1 MRHFLQGAPLPVPR
15 LPSRMG
21 TPASP
26 GLLIHTAR
34 RPLPLP
40 LGQRRTGRRTV
51 SAPTVAGPTHK
62 KLTPAS
68 GAATVDE
75 IHAAASSPPGW
86 TSSGPRAIQDLFG
99 RSRFARGH
107 LRGLGALTPGPWPI
121 WGAVTSSPLR
131 HHAWQHQP
139 APHDPPHSIR
149 SPRRALQRSVPLK
162 RENRA
167 NRDAKPIMKTAFLVD
182 DDVVHG
188 ESPLSCV
195 HSANSEPGHLPG
207 IGVPPD
213 RSGALE
219 EDGR

>member
-139 APHDPPHSIR
+139 APHDPPNSIR
-149 SPRRALQRSVPLK
+149 SPRRALQRSVPGLPWD
-162 RENRA
+162 RVQRA
-167 NRDAKPIMKTAFLVD
+167 RWRWRIERP
-182 DDVVHG
+182 
-188 ESPLSCV
+188 SPRAC
-195 HSANSEPGHLPG
+195 APGGLF
-207 IGVPPD
+207 
-213 RSGALE
+213 RGALALQCGE
-219 EDGR
+219 ARPGLRAG

>member
-139 APHDPPHSIR
+139 APPQSLAPDQIAPPRFAEIVLA
-149 SPRRALQRSVPLK
+149 SPAQGACIERWHTRVLCGTGFVAEHQRKATRHGQAWILVFIARA
-162 RENRA
+162 
-167 NRDAKPIMKTAFLVD
+167 
-182 DDVVHG
+182 H
-188 ESPLSCV
+188 
-195 HSANSEPGHLPG
+195 
-207 IGVPPD
+207 
-213 RSGALE
+213 RSGGAC
-219 EDGR
+219 

>member
-1 MRHFLQGAPLPVPR
+1 VRHFLQGAPLPVPR

-149 SPRRALQRSVPLK
+149 SPRRALQRSVPPGPRVSERVWSSMPSATTRCRGGTK
-162 RENRA
+162 SWPHGMA
-167 NRDAKPIMKTAFLVD
+167 ACSKPS
-182 DDVVHG
+182 G
-188 ESPLSCV
+188 ES
-195 HSANSEPGHLPG
+195 
-207 IGVPPD
+207 
-213 RSGALE
+213 
-219 EDGR
+219 

>member
-1 MRHFLQGAPLPVPR
+1 VRHFLQGAPLPVPR

-149 SPRRALQRSVPLK
+149 SPRRALQRSVPIGRPVDLNYSPF
-162 RENRA
+162 RAFWPGSGPCIEENRPNQLA
-167 NRDAKPIMKTAFLVD
+167 
-182 DDVVHG
+182 
-188 ESPLSCV
+188 
-195 HSANSEPGHLPG
+195 
-207 IGVPPD
+207 IGRAARRPQAD
-213 RSGALE
+213 T
-219 EDGR
+219 DM